1 MKTLLLGLAA
11 AFSVTTTA
19 VVVEPAKAASWK
31 DALFTKLD
39 TNQNKLL
46 DRQELTAAG
55 CDTKLYNAAD
65 VNRDN
70 ALTFAEFFKGRELL
84 GRCK

>member
-46 DRQELTAAG
+46 DRQELTSAG
-55 CDTKLYNAAD
+55 CEVKLFGAVD
-65 VNRDN
+65 KNRDEV
-70 ALTFAEFFKGRELL
+70 LTYGEFFNGRELL

>member
-1 MKTLLLGLAA
+1 MKHAILGLLAA
-11 AFSVTTTA
+11 TLVAT
-19 VVVEPAKAASWK
+19 PALASWK

-46 DRQELTAAG
+46 DRSELTAGG
-55 CDTKLYNAAD
+55 CDVKLYRVVD
-65 VNRDN
+65 KDRDD
-70 ALTFAEFFKGRELL
+70 ALTYGEFFNGRELL

>member
-11 AFSVTTTA
+11 VFSVTTTA

-46 DRQELTAAG
+46 DRQELTAGG
-55 CDTKLYNAAD
+55 CDTKLYGFVD
-65 VNRDN
+65 KNRDEV
-70 ALTFAEFFKGRELL
+70 LTYGEFFNGRELL